1 MSEPVDRIITSLRTN
16 HDTLVALLPNL
27 TDDQLSGPSGAT
39 EWSIAQVLSHLGS
52 GAEIFYK
59 PVGRAAG
66 APVTE
71 EDNQSVWARWDAASP
86 VDQAAG
92 FVEHDGRFVDLLES
106 LTPEQRSTLTVD
118 LGFLP
123 EPVPIVVALGMRL
136 NEVAAHAWDV
146 RVGLDPSAGI
156 EPASAELLVELLAGP
171 LAFLLGFSA
180 KAEQLAEPARVAIP
194 GGGIV
199 VTDQVAVTTEL
210 ADPTATFEGEQEAA
224 VRMITGRLRPEVT
237 PDGVAV
243 TGNVTLDDLR
253 KVFPGY

>member
-1 MSEPVDRIITSLRTN
+1 M
-16 HDTLVALLPNL
+16 
-27 TDDQLSGPSGAT
+27 
-39 EWSIAQVLSHLGS
+39 
-52 GAEIFYK
+52 
-59 PVGRAAG
+59 
-66 APVTE
+66 
-71 EDNQSVWARWDAASP
+71 
-86 VDQAAG
+86 
-92 FVEHDGRFVDLLES
+92 
-106 LTPEQRSTLTVD
+106 
-118 LGFLP
+118 
-123 EPVPIVVALGMRL
+123 
-136 NEVAAHAWDV
+136 
-146 RVGLDPSAGI
+146 
-156 EPASAELLVELLAGP
+156 ELLAGP

-180 KAEQLAEPARVAIP
+180 KAAQLAEPARVAIP